1 MTANEKKIVKM
12 WLAFK
17 ADPDGPNAAQLLKAI
32 VNTPRN
38 GLVRK

>member
-1 MTANEKKIVKM
+1 MTHNEKKIIKM
-12 WLAFK
+12 WLSFK
-17 ADPDGPNAAQLLKAI
+17 ANPDGPNAAQLLKAI